1 MEIARLRPTTA
12 TELRAVENLHPRA
25 LARHER
31 ELLQTIGAAAAD
43 RSPIQRFEPLTDSE
57 RRMLNQMRQRVQAR
71 AQALG
76 VDPALLASRRE
87 LEKLV
92 RAGSDPQAIP
102 ERFMGWRRP
111 VITDEL
117 LSIMG

>member
-1 MEIARLRPTTA
+1 
-12 TELRAVENLHPRA
+12 
-25 LARHER
+25 
-31 ELLQTIGAAAAD
+31 LQMIGAAAAD

-57 RRMLNQMRQRVQAR
+57 RRMLNQMRQQVQVR
-71 AQALG
+71 AKALE

-92 RAGSDPQAIP
+92 RAGSDPNAIP